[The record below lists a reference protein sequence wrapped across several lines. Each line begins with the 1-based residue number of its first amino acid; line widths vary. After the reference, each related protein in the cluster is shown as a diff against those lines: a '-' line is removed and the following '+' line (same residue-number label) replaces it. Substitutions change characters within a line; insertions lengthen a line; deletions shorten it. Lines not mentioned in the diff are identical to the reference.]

1 MTLTGLTAYV
11 EEQKMPLIGKAV
23 AGGDSAKLFRL
34 QTGLKPGSKAAI
46 NLLDTTVVFADGNN
60 CGFSASGSDE
70 FTQRMI
76 EVGAIKINKEYC
88 DKELRKYWMGYE
100 VTTAATRGEGA
111 MPFEEYFLGEVEKQI
126 IFANEKAIWKGDTDS
141 LDANLNKFDGLIK
154 IAAEASGATGVIVPS
169 ASAATVYDGIVEV
182 VKSIPVAILD
192 SAKIVLGADDFT
204 ALALE
209 LTAKNL
215 FHYTGELNETM
226 EFKFPGTMLTVK
238 AVNGLN
244 GTNRIYAADFAN
256 NVFLGTDLEN
266 DSEVFK
272 LYFSEDADAY
282 RLKVEYG
289 LGVQIARPAEVVAY
303 KWK

>member
-1 MTLTGLTAYV
+1 MQLTKKV
-11 EEQKMPLIGKAV
+11 WQ
-23 AGGDSAKLFRL
+23 
-34 QTGLKPGSKAAI
+34 
-46 NLLDTTVVFADGNN
+46 
-60 CGFSASGSDE
+60 
-70 FTQRMI
+70 
-76 EVGAIKINKEYC
+76 
-88 DKELRKYWMGYE
+88 
-100 VTTAATRGEGA
+100 
-111 MPFEEYFLGEVEKQI
+111 
-126 IFANEKAIWKGDTDS
+126 GDTDS
-141 LDANLNKFDGLIK
+141 LDANLNKSDGLIE
-154 IAAEASGATGVIVPS
+154 IAGEASGALALLFHLQVF
-169 ASAATVYDGIVEV
+169 ATVYDAVVEV

-192 SAKIVLGADDFT
+192 SAKIVLGVDDFT

-244 GTNRIYAADFAN
+244 GTNRIFAADFGN
-256 NVFLGTDLEN
+256 NIFLGTDLEN